1 MSDKPA
7 VRITKVEI
15 APPSDGLLGAHLD
28 FPAIGMT
35 SDTYA
40 VEIRGWAVGDG
51 APVEAI
57 EISLGA
63 KSATISVN
71 VGEPRP
77 DVSGGFP
84 EAPHAEGSGFRA
96 VVGVLENRANF
107 GMAVRARLADGSRAL
122 VGWIEGERSP
132 VTTGVDPKIQPLMLN
147 TIGRS
152 GSTWLAWLLT
162 CHPEVVGY
170 RAMEYETRV
179 ATYWGSVLQALA
191 QPRSYLSQMAPVD
204 LESDRL
210 WWLGENAKGSP
221 RLEDPALEAWLGK
234 EAIEEMAT
242 LCQNRISAFFERLAA
257 EEGKENAT
265 FFLEKFLLEPVILD
279 LLTEMFPRT
288 KELILVRDFRD
299 VASSVLAFNRKRG
312 YQAFGREH
320 YDSDEEYIRNAA
332 SSQAL
337 GLLQRWREREDEAH
351 LVRYEDLLLEPE
363 QTLRAICEFV
373 GLDASEDAVTGTLET
388 ARRRSPNMDHHRTAK
403 DPGATV
409 NRWIEDLTPD
419 LIEVCAEALDESLVA
434 FGYKPTRELVA
445 SRTSA

>member
-1 MSDKPA
+1 MSGKPA
-7 VRITKVEI
+7 VRITNVEI
-15 APPSDGLLGAHLD
+15 ASPSEGLLGAHLD
-28 FPAIGMT
+28 VPVVGTT
-35 SDTYA
+35 SETYA
-40 VEIRGWAVGDG
+40 VEIRGWAVGDR

-57 EISLGA
+57 EVSLGA
-63 KSATISVN
+63 KGATIAVA

-77 DVSGGFP
+77 DVAGGFP
-84 EAPHAEGSGFRA
+84 DAGHAEGSGFRA
-96 VVGVLENRANF
+96 VVGVLENRTNF
-107 GMAVRARLADGSRAL
+107 GLAVRARLADGSRAL
-122 VGWIEGERSP
+122 VGWIEGVRSP
-132 VTTGVDPKIQPLMLN
+132 IETGVEARIQPLMLN

-191 QPRSYLSQMAPVD
+191 QPRSYLSQIVPVN

-221 RLEDPALEAWLGK
+221 RLDDPALEGWLGK
-234 EAIEEMAT
+234 EAVEEVA
-242 LCQNRISAFFERLAA
+242 LFCQNRIGAFFERLAA
-257 EEGKENAT
+257 EEGKEGAT
-265 FFLEKFLLEPVILD
+265 FFLEKFLLEPVVLD
-279 LLTEMFPRT
+279 LLTEIFPRT

-312 YQAFGREH
+312 YRAFGREH
-320 YDSDEEYIRNAA
+320 HDSDAEYIRFAV

-337 GLLQRWREREDEAH
+337 GLLQRWQEREDEAH

-363 QTLRAICEFV
+363 PTLRAICEFV
-373 GLDASEDAVTGTLET
+373 GLDASDEAVAATLDS
-388 ARRRSPNMDHHRTAK
+388 ARTRSPNMDHHRTAK

-409 NRWIEDLTPD
+409 NRWVEDLPED
-419 LIEVCAEALDESLVA
+419 LIEVCAEMLDEPLEAFGYEATRSLVA
-434 FGYKPTRELVA
+434 GRA
-445 SRTSA
+445 AD